1 MKTKLRLFCLLL
13 CLSIFSNTFAFT
25 IDKFVYSINPD
36 SISVTL
42 TYASNKLSGNISIP
56 QTVTYENK
64 VYKVICIGDKAF
76 AYCYN
81 LAGITIPNSVTSI
94 ESSAFLKCI

>member
-56 QTVTYENK
+56 PTVTYENK
-64 VYKVICIGDKAF
+64 VYNVTCIGDKAF

-94 ESSAFLKCI
+94 ESSAFQGCI